1 MLDEIVAKLK
11 KYTVAEIAYKTGMSV
26 STVSNIISGANRNP
40 NMKTVEALQNFL
52 KTKEQKNE
60 LSSKSKKTHA

>member
-1 MLDEIVAKLK
+1 MLEEMVAKLK

-40 NMKTVEALQNFL
+40 NMKTVEALQEFL
-52 KTKEQKNE
+52 KTKE
-60 LSSKSKKTHA
+60 

>member
-26 STVSNIISGANRNP
+26 STVANILSGSNKNP
-40 NMKTVEALQNFL
+40 NMKTVEALQDFL
-52 KTKEQKNE
+52 KTKE
-60 LSSKSKKTHA
+60 